1 MPTLQF
7 NGNPF
12 LQNHHL
18 SMKYHYLVPRRDLSL
33 TDKVSL
39 NDNLIIPGDNLKA
52 LKVLL
57 PSYAGKLKIV
67 CYVADE
73 S

>member
-1 MPTLQF
+1 
-7 NGNPF
+7 
-12 LQNHHL
+12 
-18 SMKYHYLVPRRDLSL
+18 MKYHYLVPRRDLSL